1 MQPYEYI
8 QQVVLAELNRRSL
21 KRILSIWSYLEQGNT
36 LSSSQLDFLSE
47 MIVKIKVCQRGPE
60 QDADCKTIFT
70 SVSHLISQVVRL
82 ALDNEQ
88 KESSVPP
95 KS

>member
-1 MQPYEYI
+1 MQQYENI

-21 KRILSIWSYLEQGNT
+21 KRILSIRSYLEQGNV
-36 LSSSQLDFLSE
+36 LSSSQLDFLSG
-47 MIVKIKVCQRGPE
+47 MIVKIKVCQRGQE
-60 QDADCKTIFT
+60 QESDCKTIFT

-88 KESSVPP
+88 KESSNQP
-95 KS
+95 KL